1 MRSKGIA
8 FSLSFA
14 AFIALSPVAIPISE
28 ANANDCVR
36 TVRALSDFTIQ
47 GDAWT
52 WWNTAAGQYDRDR
65 RPALGSVLVFKRS
78 GRLNRGHV
86 SLVSNVIDRRTIEVD
101 HTWLEGRGIRRHM
114 RVMDVSHG
122 NDWSAVRVWHDP
134 SDQFG
139 LRVYATY
146 GFILPEGQNARSPV
160 LEANERGIDSGFSVA
175 PAGRGAKRSPDTVRL
190 LQASVKA
197 PAGSRALVTA
207 PVTAIAVPGRKPQIL
222 HASHTA
228 APAARAVATTEA
240 VLPRRKP
247 STPAAAATKGAAA
260 SVDGLRTL
268 MPGRKPGAEVVAELV
283 SGTRGE

>member
-1 MRSKGIA
+1 MRSKGFAI
-8 FSLSFA
+8 SLSFA
-14 AFIALSPVAIPISE
+14 AFIAASPMAVPISE

-47 GDAWT
+47 GDAWM
-52 WWNTAAGQYDRDR
+52 WWNRAAGQYDRDR
-65 RPALGSVLVFKRS
+65 HPALGSVLVFKRS

-114 RVMDVSHG
+114 RVMDVSQG

-139 LRVYATY
+139 LRVYTTY
-146 GFILPEGQNARSPV
+146 GFILPEGRSARAPV
-160 LEANERGIDSGFSVA
+160 LEANDHGIDAGFSVA
-175 PAGRGAKRSPDTVRL
+175 PAGRGPKRAPDTVRL
-190 LQASVKA
+190 LQASAKGHTGNHAV
-197 PAGSRALVTA
+197 
-207 PVTAIAVPGRKPQIL
+207 AVPGRKPHIL
-222 HASHTA
+222 HASYTQT
-228 APAARAVATTEA
+228 PVVRAVATAATEA

-247 STPAAAATKGAAA
+247 TTAAAAATKGVVA

-268 MPGRKPGAEVVAELV
+268 MPGRKPGADAVAELV
-283 SGTRGE
+283 SKTGAE